1 LLLPKATFALEKS
14 NICAK
19 LRGMDNLTHGLL
31 GMAVAVCIAPRESRR
46 QAAWVGFLAGEF
58 PDLDVFLRSA
68 DDPLFGLA
76 MHRHFTHSLLL
87 APLIGVAM
95 AYLVIAWQRWR
106 KKVFHARVLMFAGI
120 AAALSH
126 GLCDVWTSY
135 GTRWFWPF
143 ADTRVAWDLISVIDP
158 LFTLPLLL
166 LVPFAVVKRSRKL
179 SAIALGWVVA
189 YLSLCFFQQQRV
201 LDAASELAE
210 QRGHQP
216 EKLCAKPSF
225 GNIVVWRA
233 LYQQEGRAYV
243 VCLRAGAQVKVLGQ
257 SDAELVDAQKI
268 SSVPNDSVLARD
280 IQRFAH
286 FSDNWLAWHPQ
297 QPGVL
302 GDLRYA
308 LRPDT
313 IEPLWGISVDFTKP
327 EQHVDFLTFRRTR
340 SDSWQVLWQMIRHGN
355 VSH

>member
-1 LLLPKATFALEKS
+1 
-14 NICAK
+14 
-19 LRGMDNLTHGLL
+19 MDNLTHGLL
-31 GMAVAVCIAPRESRR
+31 GMAVAVCVAPRESRR
-46 QAAWVGFLAGEF
+46 QAAWVGFFAGGF
-58 PDLDVFLRSA
+58 PDLDLLLRSA

-87 APLIGVAM
+87 APVICVAM
-95 AYLVIAWQRWR
+95 AALVIVWKRWR
-106 KKVFHARVLMFAGI
+106 KCSCNPRALMLAGI

-158 LFTLPLLL
+158 LFTLPLLI
-166 LVPFAVVKRSRKL
+166 LVPWAVVKRSRKL
-179 SAIALGWVVA
+179 SAIALGWVVC

-201 LDAASELAE
+201 LHTAAVIAA

-216 EKLCAKPSF
+216 ENLTAKPSF
-225 GNIVVWRA
+225 GNIIVWRA
-233 LYQQEGRAYV
+233 LYQQQGRAYV
-243 VCLRAGAQVKVLGQ
+243 VCLRAVTDVQVLGQ
-257 SDAELVDAQKI
+257 SDAELVDPKN
-268 SSVPNDSVLARD
+268 VPTVPAGSLLARD
-280 IQRFAH
+280 IERFAH
-286 FSDNWLAWHPQ
+286 FSDNWLTWHPQ
-297 QPGVL
+297 QSAVL

-313 IEPLWGISVDFTKP
+313 IEPLWGISVDVGQP

-340 SDSWQVLWQMIRHGN
+340 SDSWQVLWRMIRHGN
-355 VSH
+355 VSR